1 MTDPNN
7 LIAPLPKAFADANE
21 LVKKQGVF
29 LGAADQNRTLKRLS
43 SVPPPRVVRKMR
55 QVLSLE
61 IKDAEKI
68 LKIIELLDEQGIQE
82 AKEPKPL
89 PAVALAE
96 VRLVA
101 WMAVAKSGD
110 K

>member
-1 MTDPNN
+1 MLT
-7 LIAPLPKAFADANE
+7 A
-21 LVKKQGVF
+21 V
-29 LGAADQNRTLKRLS
+29 RC
-43 SVPPPRVVRKMR
+43 VPPPRVVRKMR
-55 QVLSLE
+55 EVLNLDV
-61 IKDAEKI
+61 KDSEKI

-89 PAVALAE
+89 PVVALAE

-101 WMAVAKSGD
+101 WMAVGKSL